1 MKTRFFF
8 LLFFWLG
15 KKVNLLTFE
24 DQEISRLTPEVEKD
38 EDNNSVKININL
50 KNDDKKK

>member
-1 MKTRFFF
+1 MKTGFFF
-8 LLFFWLG
+8 YLFFLFG

-24 DQEISRLTPEVEKD
+24 DQEISRMTPEVEKD
-38 EDNNSVKININL
+38 EDSNSVKININL